1 MNLFELINKNN
12 LDIYTY
18 TKNYKAGDIIF
29 NAGDIC
35 DKIGYVENGEATIIT
50 ITHTEKEET
59 ISYLNEG
66 SIFGDLL
73 IFASDNLYLG
83 HCICKKDT
91 TIRFISKSSLL
102 ELFKNEMIL
111 ESYLKTISNKAQN
124 IKKENKLLKHNN
136 LEDRIIHYLLEESI
150 YLNSNIIKIK
160 NISFLA
166 NILSIPRESLSRSI
180 RSLVNK
186 NIILIKKSGQTCY
199 IKLLIEY

>member
-12 LDIYTY
+12 LDIYIY

-35 DKIGYVENGEATIIT
+35 DKIGYIVSGEASIIT

-102 ELFKNEMIL
+102 ELFKNEIIL
-111 ESYLKTISNKAQN
+111 ESYLNTISNKAQS

-160 NISFLA
+160 NISTLA

-186 NIILIKKSGQTCY
+186 KIILIKKSGQTCY

>member
-12 LDIYTY
+12 LNIYTY

-35 DKIGYVENGEATIIT
+35 DKIGYIVSGEASIIT

-111 ESYLKTISNKAQN
+111 ESYLNTISNKAQS

-160 NISFLA
+160 NISTLA

-186 NIILIKKSGQTCY
+186 KIILIKKSGQTCY

>member
-1 MNLFELINKNN
+1 MNLFKLINKKN

-35 DKIGYVENGEATIIT
+35 DKIGFIEKGEATIIT

-59 ISYLNEG
+59 ISYLDEG

-91 TIRFISKSSLL
+91 TIRFISKNSLL
-102 ELFKNEMIL
+102 ELFKDISIL
-111 ESYLKTISNKAQN
+111 ESYLNTISNKAQN

-160 NISFLA
+160 NITSLA

-180 RSLVNK
+180 KSLIDK
-186 NIILIKKSGQTCY
+186 RYIDLKKQGQTCY
-199 IKLLIEY
+199 IKILIEY

>member
-35 DKIGYVENGEATIIT
+35 DKIGYVVSGEATIIT

-102 ELFKNEMIL
+102 ELFKNEIIL
-111 ESYLKTISNKAQN
+111 ESYLNTISNKAQS

-160 NISFLA
+160 NISTLA

-186 NIILIKKSGQTCY
+186 KIILIKKSGQTCY

>member
-12 LDIYTY
+12 LNIYTY

-35 DKIGYVENGEATIIT
+35 DKIGYIVSGEASIIT

-102 ELFKNEMIL
+102 ELFKNEIIL
-111 ESYLKTISNKAQN
+111 ESYLNTISNKAQN

-160 NISFLA
+160 NISTLA

-186 NIILIKKSGQTCY
+186 KIILIKKSGQTCY

>member
-12 LDIYTY
+12 LNIYTY

-35 DKIGYVENGEATIIT
+35 DKIGYVVSGEASIIT

-91 TIRFISKSSLL
+91 TIRFVSKSSLL
-102 ELFKNEMIL
+102 KLFKNEIIL
-111 ESYLKTISNKAQN
+111 ESYLNTISNKAQN

-160 NISFLA
+160 NISTLA

-186 NIILIKKSGQTCY
+186 KIILIKKSGQTCY

>member
-1 MNLFELINKNN
+1 MNLFKLISKKN

-18 TKNYKAGDIIF
+18 TKNYKSGDIIF

-35 DKIGYVENGEATIIT
+35 NEIGYVVSGEASIIT

-59 ISYLNEG
+59 ISYLDEG
-66 SIFGDLL
+66 SLFGDLL
-73 IFASDNLYLG
+73 VFSSNNLYLG
-83 HCICKKDT
+83 HCICKKDSV
-91 TIRFISKSSLL
+91 IRYISKDNLIK
-102 ELFKNEMIL
+102 LFSDIDIL
-111 ESYLKTISNKAQN
+111 NAFLSDISNKAQN

-150 YLNSNIIKIK
+150 YSNSNIIKIK
-160 NISFLA
+160 NISTLA

-186 NIILIKKSGQTCY
+186 KIILIKKSGQTCY

>member
-12 LDIYTY
+12 LNIYTY
-18 TKNYKAGDIIF
+18 TKNYKAGDIVF

-35 DKIGYVENGEATIIT
+35 DKIGFVEKGEATIIT

-66 SIFGDLL
+66 YIFGDLL

-102 ELFKNEMIL
+102 ELFKNEIIL
-111 ESYLKTISNKAQN
+111 ESYLNTISNKAQS

-160 NISFLA
+160 NISTLA

-180 RSLVNK
+180 K
-186 NIILIKKSGQTCY
+186 NLIDKRYIDLKKHGQTCY
-199 IKLLIEY
+199 I

>member
-35 DKIGYVENGEATIIT
+35 DKIGYVVSGEASIIT

-59 ISYLNEG
+59 ISYLDEG

-91 TIRFISKSSLL
+91 TIRFISKSSIL
-102 ELFKNEMIL
+102 ELFKDKGIL
-111 ESYLKTISNKAQN
+111 ESYLNTISNKAQS

-160 NISFLA
+160 NISTLA

-186 NIILIKKSGQTCY
+186 KIILIKKSGQTCY